1 MSQNSGVTSHLWNA
15 LTTMKLGDLL
25 RIDLVIGIGGGIGGL
40 VLGLTLPSQLVAAAP
55 VFGASVGVIIGAVV
69 AGVSIQSAFLDQ
81 PFLRKLRA
89 LGKDP
94 VTYLSPFLFTATMGV
109 FALFGLIA
117 LALTTPTAPAW
128 FVAPLGAFGG
138 LLTFWAI
145 ASLLP
150 GMATLIQF
158 IGLRQDA
165 LEVPDDIDIP
175 KAPPAGPVGRA

>member
-1 MSQNSGVTSHLWNA
+1 MIEDSGVTTHLWRM
-15 LTTMKLGDLL
+15 LKTMALGDLL
-25 RIDLVIGIGGGIGGL
+25 RVDLLIGFGGGVGGL
-40 VLGLTLPSQLVAAAP
+40 VLGLTRPGQLVAAAP
-55 VFGASVGVIIGAVV
+55 VFGASVGVVIGAVV

-117 LALTTPTAPAW
+117 LALTTPTAPSW
-128 FVAPLGAFGG
+128 FLAPLGAYGG

-150 GMATLIQF
+150 GMGTLVQF

-165 LEVPDDIDIP
+165 AEVPDDFDRP
-175 KAPPAGPVGRA
+175 QTPPA